1 MKNNIWILTEERPK
15 VSVLQVI
22 LQKIA
27 LDFGWAAFINS
38 FKILPILENG
48 IFTFTYQV
56 IGFDCNKVDK
66 IFIKTVS
73 GYSSFVDYLI
83 FLQKEIPTE
92 NDKPI
97 YAIEETKTDDKESR
111 NTGVFQRCTKFVFI
125 EHYYPNIKKI
135 MLYHLQI
142 EQKEK
147 PTETYVFGTKL
158 LMTLGV
164 EILGKQLDNEVFKP
178 FENIDE
184 IISLKDKMRK
194 APKGNVGILL
204 TKTLNKIQI
213 SGRLY
218 KSGGLSHDPN
228 IGALSLICA
237 VLRKLGWKSQL
248 EIISHGLQ
256 QEHIGRT
263 NKFIQIAN
271 SLNIELE
278 SLLVPRASFHPK
290 YWKYEAEGEKLGTIF
305 IHLVVEYFT
314 RGFAIFEN
322 HAGCEKGYFL
332 KSDGTPIPLAK
343 YEDKAAYKSGDKDKI
358 IHIPDLILI
367 DIERLEIINIEGK
380 KYKFRKQGIAELA
393 NYDFIEQHYIK
404 KNYADYK
411 IIRTVVLYGS
421 HEETIIEIEVSF
433 LLNEN
438 GKMMLGVQAPQLFQD
453 AVKNLVDY
461 WK

>member
-1 MKNNIWILTEERPK
+1 MRNNIWILTEERPK
-15 VSVLQVI
+15 ASVLQII

-27 LDFGWAAFINS
+27 ADEQWAAFIS
-38 FKILPILENG
+38 TLKILPVLENDK
-48 IFTFTYQV
+48 FTFTYEV
-56 IGFDCNKVDK
+56 IGFNCNRINK

-83 FLQKEIPTE
+83 FLQKESPTE
-92 NDKPI
+92 NDMPI

-125 EHYYPNIKKI
+125 EHYYPEVKKI

-164 EILGKQLDNEVFKP
+164 EILGKQLDSNVFKP

-204 TKTLNKIQI
+204 TKTSHKIQV

-218 KSGGLSHDPN
+218 KSNGLSHDPN

-237 VLRKLGWKSQL
+237 VLRKLGWENRL
-248 EIISHGLQ
+248 EIISHGLEQ
-256 QEHIGRT
+256 QHVGKT

-278 SLLVPRASFHPK
+278 NLLVPRASFHPK
-290 YWKYEAEGEKLGTIF
+290 YWKYETEGEKLGTIF
-305 IHLVVEYFT
+305 IHLAVEYFT
-314 RGFAIFEN
+314 TGFALFEN
-322 HAGCEKGYFL
+322 HAGCEKSYFL
-332 KSDGTPIPLAK
+332 KADGTPIPLVK
-343 YEDKAAYKSGDKDKI
+343 YEDRAAYKAGDKSKI
-358 IHIPDLILI
+358 NHIPDLVLI

-380 KYKFRKQGIAELA
+380 KYKFRKQGIEELA
-393 NYDFIEQHYIK
+393 NYDFIEEYYIK
-404 KNYADYK
+404 RDYSDYK

-421 HEETIIEIEVSF
+421 HEE
-433 LLNEN
+433 
-438 GKMMLGVQAPQLFQD
+438 
-453 AVKNLVDY
+453 
-461 WK
+461 